1 MDEVKKAY
9 DVKELLVKFKSIG
22 LELTET
28 LAVQA
33 LEQTSAWVVESSL
46 ISKNPFDDIAA
57 VVMPTIKNEALK
69 HIDKIDGQV
78 G

>member
-1 MDEVKKAY
+1 
-9 DVKELLVKFKSIG
+9 
-22 LELTET
+22 
-28 LAVQA
+28 
-33 LEQTSAWVVESSL
+33 VESSL